1 MFRDGWSRNG
11 DTGVPYESV
20 LVSNELAF
28 AERPCNGRLT
38 ELSKSRGRG
47 VGGGVAVVDGAWSVE

>member
-1 MFRDGWSRNG
+1 MGLERLVEGCGVFRDGWSRNG

-28 AERPCNGRLT
+28 AERP
-38 ELSKSRGRG
+38 G
-47 VGGGVAVVDGAWSVE
+47 VTVG